1 MSYLSGQVLLIVISI
16 YVYTNPASP
25 PGFRPMVPDS
35 SVMSWSWP
43 SILERFDP
51 SKWGFLP
58 WFSHETGELMNEA
71 WWFWTRSW
79 WFPYLH
85 SCIYRCHLPGL
96 RFQIRPGK
104 KNCRPRR
111 GTSFASGQ
119 RLQMGYFINFW
130 KTHGDYLGKSWISW
144 DPFLGFIGIQIWIPW
159 RKKNAPILVP
169 WFYHWNLHVYPLVN

>member
-25 PGFRPMVPDS
+25 PGFRPRVPDY

-85 SCIYRCHLPGL
+85 SCHHMPSA
-96 RFQIRPGK
+96 RPSFSDTTRKKKMPAPKGDQTRLAKGCRWDISPTSGK
-104 KNCRPRR
+104 LTVTVWGN
-111 GTSFASGQ
+111 
-119 RLQMGYFINFW
+119 
-130 KTHGDYLGKSWISW
+130 
-144 DPFLGFIGIQIWIPW
+144 LGFHGI
-159 RKKNAPILVP
+159 L
-169 WFYHWNLHVYPLVN
+169 F